1 MGYAWTKAQLRM
13 KGADQGEIEDWVRE
27 TSGTLD
33 KNHFKNHLKI
43 GSLKKDESCLS
54 WLLSWVFQK
63 FPVEPLCLWFFG
75 SGSGKKTLRY

>member
-1 MGYAWTKAQLRM
+1 MD
-13 KGADQGEIEDWVRE
+13 KGSTWNEKHRSREIEDCARE

-33 KNHFKNHLKI
+33 KKRFKNHLKI

-63 FPVEPLCLWFFG
+63 FPVEPLCL
-75 SGSGKKTLRY
+75 